1 VLIEPG
7 EESETEEQ
15 VDARLARPEPF
26 EHAFGAPMH
35 PAEAEAVSQ
44 PDVPPAPQSTAGT
57 AIEAPTEHEQ
67 PSAAA
72 PEAGPETD
80 RSTAPEQ

>member
-7 EESETEEQ
+7 EESEAEEQ

-35 PAEAEAVSQ
+35 PAEAAAVSQ
-44 PDVPPAPQSTAGT
+44 PDVPPAPQPTAGT

-80 RSTAPEQ
+80 PSTAPEQ